1 MLFRSQEAKVK
12 RNYHI
17 YRVHWIISNF
27 KKTNKYDV
35 NIPKE
40 ISDKIFNYK
49 RDWETLDQSVVEEF
63 KELLQEIKEFRSNIK
78 VGDK

>member
-1 MLFRSQEAKVK
+1 MIKHS
-12 RNYHI
+12 
-17 YRVHWIISNF
+17 
-27 KKTNKYDV
+27 
-35 NIPKE
+35 KE